1 MQIQNKYI
9 NKNAVGSL
17 NKRVSYFDQIFPA
30 GICLFKVNSGN
41 TGAIREICSVNNE
54 DTRNTSMTSPVVFI
68 VNFEQI
74 WYIVVLLTLNK

>member
-41 TGAIREICSVNNE
+41 TGAIREIC
-54 DTRNTSMTSPVVFI
+54 
-68 VNFEQI
+68 
-74 WYIVVLLTLNK
+74 